1 MGNRTNL
8 MSLMRLAVT
17 LLILITFGLASF
29 GKWMDGTAPQWF
41 IDQFSKTWMG
51 SMPQTSMY
59 LGIAIIEGLLAVG
72 ALVSLVKLE
81 WLRPPAEILRWTLVG
96 ALFMFIMLGFGAR
109 LSGQYTDAASHFM
122 YFSGTLL
129 MLFVIDRD
137 DQDRAT

>member
-29 GKWMDGTAPQWF
+29 GKWMDGSAPQWF

-51 SMPQTSMY
+51 SMPQTPMY

-109 LSGQYTDAASHFM
+109 LSGQFIDAASHFM

>member
-1 MGNRTNL
+1 
-8 MSLMRLAVT
+8 
-17 LLILITFGLASF
+17 
-29 GKWMDGTAPQWF
+29 
-41 IDQFSKTWMG
+41 
-51 SMPQTSMY
+51 MY

-109 LSGQYTDAASHFM
+109 LSGQYIDAASHFM

-129 MLFVIDRD
+129 MLFVIDHD
-137 DQDRAT
+137 DQDRAI